1 LIAAYQTMDNEV
13 CNFARQVMKVAFGG
27 SGIFLSDGAT
37 NIIPLAPHQGEN
49 LSALQ
54 YSENLE
60 SVQRSWKLSYGHIR
74 HSLANAFYQGWDLH
88 PAQLPVRYA
97 ANAAFFLEQLQVST
111 GRLRNL
117 VEQAADAAVS
127 ADVFDDAATGQGL
140 LNYFF
145 RALNS
150 GAIDPEDVE
159 KSGVTVDE
167 IQAGSFRKIV
177 EARR

>member
-1 LIAAYQTMDNEV
+1 M
-13 CNFARQVMKVAFGG
+13 
-27 SGIFLSDGAT
+27 
-37 NIIPLAPHQGEN
+37 
-49 LSALQ
+49 
-54 YSENLE
+54 
-60 SVQRSWKLSYGHIR
+60 
-74 HSLANAFYQGWDLH
+74 
-88 PAQLPVRYA
+88 
-97 ANAAFFLEQLQVST
+97 ST

>member
-1 LIAAYQTMDNEV
+1 M
-13 CNFARQVMKVAFGG
+13 
-27 SGIFLSDGAT
+27 
-37 NIIPLAPHQGEN
+37 
-49 LSALQ
+49 
-54 YSENLE
+54 
-60 SVQRSWKLSYGHIR
+60 
-74 HSLANAFYQGWDLH
+74 H

-117 VEQAADAAVS
+117 VEQAADAAVR

-140 LNYFF
+140 VNYFF

-159 KSGVTVDE
+159 NAGITVEE
-167 IQAGSFRKIV
+167 IKAGSFRKIA
-177 EARR
+177 EARRK